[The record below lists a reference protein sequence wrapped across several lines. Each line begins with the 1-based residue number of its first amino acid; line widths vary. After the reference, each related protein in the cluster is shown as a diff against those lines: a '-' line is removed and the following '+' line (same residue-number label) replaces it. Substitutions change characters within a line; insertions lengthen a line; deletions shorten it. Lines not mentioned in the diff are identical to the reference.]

1 MYLLEGGY
9 NLEALGESVAENFRG
24 VLGLPSEDAFDSRLL
39 HDAPT
44 GKVQKVLD
52 EARRIHQL

>member
-9 NLEALGESVAENFRG
+9 NLEALGESVVENFRG
-24 VLGLPSEDAFDSRLL
+24 VLGLPSEDAFDSSRLY
-39 HDAPT
+39 DAPT
-44 GKVQKVLD
+44 SKIQRVLD